1 MTALLRNGDYC
12 PDGMGG
18 FRQAWGGE
26 EVLERVL
33 FQLTARRGSFPL
45 LPQVGSRLYL
55 LGREKPAA
63 RGTVG
68 AGYAA
73 EALAEVPDLQVTGA
87 TWDEGGQRLHVE
99 LKWKGAP
106 LTAEVPLCEK
116 GVKDMKT
123 AEAIYDEMADQF
135 AQETGMDLAGAG
147 EMAVR
152 LRALAAQV
160 YGLYLESA
168 WTRKQCFPQTATGED
183 LDRHAF
189 LRGITRLPA
198 SRAAGTLR
206 FSVQTAGT
214 ADLPIPQGTVCLTAG
229 LVAFATTQDGVLA
242 AGQTQVDLPAQAVEP
257 GPGGNVPAGTV
268 QTMSVAPVGIAACT
282 NPSSF
287 TGGRAAEGDE
297 ALRARV
303 LATYRQLPNGANKA
317 YYAQQALGVEG
328 VTAVTVLPKARG
340 LGTVDVVVTGPNGL
354 PGEDLVDQVQAVLE
368 AQREIAVDLQVRA
381 PTAVTVNL
389 VLSVQPQAGLLPG
402 PVLARV
408 EEAMET
414 WFDGTMLGQ
423 DVLLAK
429 IGQRLFQVEGVAN
442 YAIEGPSGDVS
453 IDEDELPVLG
463 TLSVEEM

>member
-1 MTALLRNGDYC
+1 
-12 PDGMGG
+12 
-18 FRQAWGGE
+18 
-26 EVLERVL
+26 
-33 FQLTARRGSFPL
+33 
-45 LPQVGSRLYL
+45 
-55 LGREKPAA
+55 
-63 RGTVG
+63 
-68 AGYAA
+68 
-73 EALAEVPDLQVTGA
+73 
-87 TWDEGGQRLHVE
+87 
-99 LKWKGAP
+99 
-106 LTAEVPLCEK
+106 
-116 GVKDMKT
+116 MKT

-135 AQETGMDLAGAG
+135 AQETGMELAGAG

-189 LRGITRLPA
+189 LRGIPRLPA

-328 VTAVTVLPKARG
+328 VTAVTVLPKNRG
-340 LGTVDVVVTGPNGL
+340 LGTVDVVITGPAGM
-354 PGEDLVDQVQAVLE
+354 PGADLVEQVQAVLE
-368 AQREIAVDLQVRA
+368 DKREIAVDLQVLE
-381 PTAVTVNL
+381 PEEVVVNL
-389 VLSVQPQAGLLPG
+389 VLSVKPKEGLLPG
-402 PVLARV
+402 PVLDRV

-414 WFDGTMLGQ
+414 WFDGTMLGKS
-423 DVLLAK
+423 VLLAQ
-429 IGQRLFQVEGVAN
+429 IGQRIFQVDGVEN
-442 YAIEGPSGDVS
+442 YVIEGPASDVEVA
-453 IDEDELPVLG
+453 EDELPVLG
-463 TLSVEEM
+463 TLSVEELR

>member
-1 MTALLRNGDYC
+1 
-12 PDGMGG
+12 
-18 FRQAWGGE
+18 
-26 EVLERVL
+26 
-33 FQLTARRGSFPL
+33 
-45 LPQVGSRLYL
+45 
-55 LGREKPAA
+55 
-63 RGTVG
+63 
-68 AGYAA
+68 
-73 EALAEVPDLQVTGA
+73 
-87 TWDEGGQRLHVE
+87 
-99 LKWKGAP
+99 
-106 LTAEVPLCEK
+106 
-116 GVKDMKT
+116 MKT

-135 AQETGMDLAGAG
+135 AQETGMELAGAG

-297 ALRARV
+297 VLRARV

-328 VTAVTVLPKARG
+328 VTAVTVLPKNRG
-340 LGTVDVVVTGPNGL
+340 LGTVDVVITGPAGM
-354 PGEDLVDQVQAVLE
+354 PGADLVEQVQAVLE
-368 AQREIAVDLQVRA
+368 DKREIAVDLQVLE
-381 PTAVTVNL
+381 PEEVVVNL
-389 VLSVQPQAGLLPG
+389 VLSVKPKEGLLPG
-402 PVLARV
+402 PVLDRV

-414 WFDGTMLGQ
+414 WFDGTMLGKS
-423 DVLLAK
+423 VLLAQ
-429 IGQRLFQVEGVAN
+429 IGQRIFQVDGVEN
-442 YAIEGPSGDVS
+442 YVIEGPASDVEVA
-453 IDEDELPVLG
+453 EDELPVLG
-463 TLSVEEM
+463 TLSVEELR

>member
-1 MTALLRNGDYC
+1 
-12 PDGMGG
+12 
-18 FRQAWGGE
+18 
-26 EVLERVL
+26 
-33 FQLTARRGSFPL
+33 
-45 LPQVGSRLYL
+45 
-55 LGREKPAA
+55 
-63 RGTVG
+63 
-68 AGYAA
+68 
-73 EALAEVPDLQVTGA
+73 
-87 TWDEGGQRLHVE
+87 
-99 LKWKGAP
+99 
-106 LTAEVPLCEK
+106 
-116 GVKDMKT
+116 MKT

-135 AQETGMDLAGAG
+135 AQETGMELAGAG

-257 GPGGNVPAGTV
+257 GPGGDVPAGTV

-328 VTAVTVLPKARG
+328 VTAVTVLPKNRG
-340 LGTVDVVVTGPNGL
+340 LGTVDVVITGPAGM
-354 PGEDLVDQVQAVLE
+354 PGADLVEQVQAVLE
-368 AQREIAVDLQVRA
+368 DKREIAVDLQVLE
-381 PTAVTVNL
+381 PEEVVVNL
-389 VLSVQPQAGLLPG
+389 VLSVKPKEGLLPG
-402 PVLARV
+402 PVLDRV

-414 WFDGTMLGQ
+414 WFDGTMLGKS
-423 DVLLAK
+423 VLLAQ
-429 IGQRLFQVEGVAN
+429 IGQRIFQVDGVEN
-442 YAIEGPSGDVS
+442 YVIEGPASDVEVA
-453 IDEDELPVLG
+453 EDELPVLG
-463 TLSVEEM
+463 TLSVEELR

>member
-1 MTALLRNGDYC
+1 
-12 PDGMGG
+12 
-18 FRQAWGGE
+18 
-26 EVLERVL
+26 
-33 FQLTARRGSFPL
+33 
-45 LPQVGSRLYL
+45 
-55 LGREKPAA
+55 
-63 RGTVG
+63 
-68 AGYAA
+68 
-73 EALAEVPDLQVTGA
+73 
-87 TWDEGGQRLHVE
+87 
-99 LKWKGAP
+99 
-106 LTAEVPLCEK
+106 
-116 GVKDMKT
+116 MKT

-135 AQETGMDLAGAG
+135 AQETGMELAGAG

-189 LRGITRLPA
+189 LRGVTRLPA

-229 LVAFATTQDGVLA
+229 LVAFATTQEGVLA

-282 NPSSF
+282 NPAPF

-297 ALRARV
+297 ALRARA

-408 EEAMET
+408 EEALET

>member
-1 MTALLRNGDYC
+1 
-12 PDGMGG
+12 
-18 FRQAWGGE
+18 
-26 EVLERVL
+26 
-33 FQLTARRGSFPL
+33 
-45 LPQVGSRLYL
+45 
-55 LGREKPAA
+55 
-63 RGTVG
+63 
-68 AGYAA
+68 
-73 EALAEVPDLQVTGA
+73 
-87 TWDEGGQRLHVE
+87 
-99 LKWKGAP
+99 
-106 LTAEVPLCEK
+106 
-116 GVKDMKT
+116 MKT

-135 AQETGMDLAGAG
+135 AQETGMELAGAG

-303 LATYRQLPNGANKA
+303 LATYCQLPNGANKA

>member
-1 MTALLRNGDYC
+1 
-12 PDGMGG
+12 
-18 FRQAWGGE
+18 
-26 EVLERVL
+26 
-33 FQLTARRGSFPL
+33 
-45 LPQVGSRLYL
+45 
-55 LGREKPAA
+55 
-63 RGTVG
+63 
-68 AGYAA
+68 
-73 EALAEVPDLQVTGA
+73 
-87 TWDEGGQRLHVE
+87 
-99 LKWKGAP
+99 
-106 LTAEVPLCEK
+106 
-116 GVKDMKT
+116 MKT

-135 AQETGMDLAGAG
+135 AQETGMELAGAG

-189 LRGITRLPA
+189 LRGVTRLPA

-229 LVAFATTQDGVLA
+229 LVAFATTQEGVLA

-282 NPSSF
+282 NPSPF

-303 LATYRQLPNGANKA
+303 LDTYRQLPNGTNKA

-408 EEAMET
+408 EEALET

>member
-1 MTALLRNGDYC
+1 
-12 PDGMGG
+12 
-18 FRQAWGGE
+18 
-26 EVLERVL
+26 
-33 FQLTARRGSFPL
+33 
-45 LPQVGSRLYL
+45 
-55 LGREKPAA
+55 
-63 RGTVG
+63 
-68 AGYAA
+68 
-73 EALAEVPDLQVTGA
+73 
-87 TWDEGGQRLHVE
+87 
-99 LKWKGAP
+99 
-106 LTAEVPLCEK
+106 
-116 GVKDMKT
+116 MKT

-135 AQETGMDLAGAG
+135 AQETGMELAGAG

-282 NPSSF
+282 NPAPF

-303 LATYRQLPNGANKA
+303 LATYRQLPHGANKA

-423 DVLLAK
+423 DVLLAR

>member
-1 MTALLRNGDYC
+1 
-12 PDGMGG
+12 
-18 FRQAWGGE
+18 
-26 EVLERVL
+26 
-33 FQLTARRGSFPL
+33 
-45 LPQVGSRLYL
+45 
-55 LGREKPAA
+55 
-63 RGTVG
+63 
-68 AGYAA
+68 
-73 EALAEVPDLQVTGA
+73 
-87 TWDEGGQRLHVE
+87 
-99 LKWKGAP
+99 
-106 LTAEVPLCEK
+106 
-116 GVKDMKT
+116 MKT

-135 AQETGMDLAGAG
+135 AQETGMELAGAG

-168 WTRKQCFPQTATGED
+168 WTRKQCFPQTATGEE

-229 LVAFATTQDGVLA
+229 LVAFATTQEGVLA

-282 NPSSF
+282 NPAPF

-303 LATYRQLPNGANKA
+303 LATYRQLPNGTNKA
-317 YYAQQALGVEG
+317 YYAQEALGVEG

-368 AQREIAVDLQVRA
+368 AQ
-381 PTAVTVNL
+381 
-389 VLSVQPQAGLLPG
+389 PG
-402 PVLARV
+402 PVLARE
-408 EEAMET
+408 EEALET
-414 WFDGTMLGQ
+414 WIDGTMLGQ

>member
-1 MTALLRNGDYC
+1 
-12 PDGMGG
+12 
-18 FRQAWGGE
+18 
-26 EVLERVL
+26 
-33 FQLTARRGSFPL
+33 
-45 LPQVGSRLYL
+45 
-55 LGREKPAA
+55 
-63 RGTVG
+63 
-68 AGYAA
+68 
-73 EALAEVPDLQVTGA
+73 
-87 TWDEGGQRLHVE
+87 
-99 LKWKGAP
+99 
-106 LTAEVPLCEK
+106 
-116 GVKDMKT
+116 MKT

-135 AQETGMDLAGAG
+135 AQETGMELAGAG
-147 EMAVR
+147 GDGGAAAGPGGPGLRPVPGECMDPEAV
-152 LRALAAQV
+152 
-160 YGLYLESA
+160 
-168 WTRKQCFPQTATGED
+168 FPQTATGED

-189 LRGITRLPA
+189 LRGVTRLPA

-282 NPSSF
+282 NPAPF

-297 ALRARV
+297 ALRERV

-340 LGTVDVVVTGPNGL
+340 WARWTWWSPGPTACRGRTWWTRSR
-354 PGEDLVDQVQAVLE
+354 PSLE

-389 VLSVQPQAGLLPG
+389 VLSVQPRRGCCRAGAGPG
-402 PVLARV
+402 
-408 EEAMET
+408 
-414 WFDGTMLGQ
+414 GG
-423 DVLLAK
+423 
-429 IGQRLFQVEGVAN
+429 GH
-442 YAIEGPSGDVS
+442 GDLV
-453 IDEDELPVLG
+453 
-463 TLSVEEM
+463 

>member
-1 MTALLRNGDYC
+1 
-12 PDGMGG
+12 
-18 FRQAWGGE
+18 
-26 EVLERVL
+26 
-33 FQLTARRGSFPL
+33 
-45 LPQVGSRLYL
+45 
-55 LGREKPAA
+55 
-63 RGTVG
+63 
-68 AGYAA
+68 
-73 EALAEVPDLQVTGA
+73 
-87 TWDEGGQRLHVE
+87 
-99 LKWKGAP
+99 
-106 LTAEVPLCEK
+106 
-116 GVKDMKT
+116 MKT

-135 AQETGMDLAGAG
+135 AQETGMELAGAG

-189 LRGITRLPA
+189 LRGVTRLPA

-229 LVAFATTQDGVLA
+229 LVAFATTQEGVLA

-282 NPSSF
+282 NPAPF

-297 ALRARV
+297 ALRERV
-303 LATYRQLPNGANKA
+303 LATYRQLPTGANKA

-423 DVLLAK
+423 DVLLAR

>member
-1 MTALLRNGDYC
+1 
-12 PDGMGG
+12 
-18 FRQAWGGE
+18 
-26 EVLERVL
+26 
-33 FQLTARRGSFPL
+33 
-45 LPQVGSRLYL
+45 
-55 LGREKPAA
+55 
-63 RGTVG
+63 
-68 AGYAA
+68 
-73 EALAEVPDLQVTGA
+73 
-87 TWDEGGQRLHVE
+87 
-99 LKWKGAP
+99 
-106 LTAEVPLCEK
+106 
-116 GVKDMKT
+116 MKT

-135 AQETGMDLAGAG
+135 AQETGMELAGAG

-282 NPSSF
+282 NPVPF
-287 TGGRAAEGDE
+287 TGGREEEGDE

-317 YYAQQALGVEG
+317 YYAQQARGVEG

-442 YAIEGPSGDVS
+442 YAIEGPSDDVS

>member
-1 MTALLRNGDYC
+1 M
-12 PDGMGG
+12 
-18 FRQAWGGE
+18 
-26 EVLERVL
+26 
-33 FQLTARRGSFPL
+33 
-45 LPQVGSRLYL
+45 
-55 LGREKPAA
+55 
-63 RGTVG
+63 
-68 AGYAA
+68 
-73 EALAEVPDLQVTGA
+73 
-87 TWDEGGQRLHVE
+87 
-99 LKWKGAP
+99 
-106 LTAEVPLCEK
+106 
-116 GVKDMKT
+116 
-123 AEAIYDEMADQF
+123 
-135 AQETGMDLAGAG
+135 
-147 EMAVR
+147 
-152 LRALAAQV
+152 
-160 YGLYLESA
+160 
-168 WTRKQCFPQTATGED
+168 
-183 LDRHAF
+183 
-189 LRGITRLPA
+189 
-198 SRAAGTLR
+198 
-206 FSVQTAGT
+206 
-214 ADLPIPQGTVCLTAG
+214 
-229 LVAFATTQDGVLA
+229 AFATTQDGVLA

-282 NPSSF
+282 NPAPF

-297 ALRARV
+297 ALRERV

-340 LGTVDVVVTGPNGL
+340 LGTVDVVVTG
-354 PGEDLVDQVQAVLE
+354 
-368 AQREIAVDLQVRA
+368 IAVDLQVRA

>member
-1 MTALLRNGDYC
+1 M
-12 PDGMGG
+12 
-18 FRQAWGGE
+18 E
-26 EVLERVL
+26 
-33 FQLTARRGSFPL
+33 
-45 LPQVGSRLYL
+45 
-55 LGREKPAA
+55 
-63 RGTVG
+63 
-68 AGYAA
+68 
-73 EALAEVPDLQVTGA
+73 
-87 TWDEGGQRLHVE
+87 
-99 LKWKGAP
+99 
-106 LTAEVPLCEK
+106 
-116 GVKDMKT
+116 
-123 AEAIYDEMADQF
+123 
-135 AQETGMDLAGAG
+135 LAGAG

-328 VTAVTVLPKARG
+328 VTAVTVLPKNRG
-340 LGTVDVVVTGPNGL
+340 LGTVDVVITGPAGM
-354 PGEDLVDQVQAVLE
+354 PGADLVEQVQAVLE
-368 AQREIAVDLQVRA
+368 DKREIAVDLQVLE
-381 PTAVTVNL
+381 PEEVVVNL
-389 VLSVQPQAGLLPG
+389 VLSVKPKEGLLPG
-402 PVLARV
+402 PVLDRV

-414 WFDGTMLGQ
+414 WFDGTMLGKS
-423 DVLLAK
+423 VLLAQ
-429 IGQRLFQVEGVAN
+429 IGQRIFQVDGVEN
-442 YAIEGPSGDVS
+442 YVIEGPASDVEVA
-453 IDEDELPVLG
+453 EDELPVLG
-463 TLSVEEM
+463 TLSVEELR

>member
-1 MTALLRNGDYC
+1 
-12 PDGMGG
+12 
-18 FRQAWGGE
+18 
-26 EVLERVL
+26 
-33 FQLTARRGSFPL
+33 
-45 LPQVGSRLYL
+45 
-55 LGREKPAA
+55 
-63 RGTVG
+63 
-68 AGYAA
+68 
-73 EALAEVPDLQVTGA
+73 
-87 TWDEGGQRLHVE
+87 
-99 LKWKGAP
+99 
-106 LTAEVPLCEK
+106 
-116 GVKDMKT
+116 MKT

-135 AQETGMDLAGAG
+135 AQETGMELAGAG

-328 VTAVTVLPKARG
+328 VTAVTVLPKNRG
-340 LGTVDVVVTGPNGL
+340 LGTVDVVITGPAGM
-354 PGEDLVDQVQAVLE
+354 PGADLVEQVQAVLE
-368 AQREIAVDLQVRA
+368 DKREIAVDLQVLE
-381 PTAVTVNL
+381 PEEVVVNL
-389 VLSVQPQAGLLPG
+389 VLSVKPKEGLLPG
-402 PVLARV
+402 PVLDRV

-414 WFDGTMLGQ
+414 WFDGTMLGKS
-423 DVLLAK
+423 VLLAQ
-429 IGQRLFQVEGVAN
+429 IGQRIFQVDGVEN
-442 YAIEGPSGDVS
+442 YVIEGPASDVEVA
-453 IDEDELPVLG
+453 EDELPVLG
-463 TLSVEEM
+463 TLSVEELR

>member
-1 MTALLRNGDYC
+1 
-12 PDGMGG
+12 
-18 FRQAWGGE
+18 
-26 EVLERVL
+26 
-33 FQLTARRGSFPL
+33 
-45 LPQVGSRLYL
+45 
-55 LGREKPAA
+55 
-63 RGTVG
+63 
-68 AGYAA
+68 
-73 EALAEVPDLQVTGA
+73 
-87 TWDEGGQRLHVE
+87 
-99 LKWKGAP
+99 
-106 LTAEVPLCEK
+106 
-116 GVKDMKT
+116 MKT

-135 AQETGMDLAGAG
+135 AQETGMELAGAG

-168 WTRKQCFPQTATGED
+168 WTRKQCFPQTATG
-183 LDRHAF
+183 
-189 LRGITRLPA
+189 
-198 SRAAGTLR
+198 
-206 FSVQTAGT
+206 
-214 ADLPIPQGTVCLTAG
+214 
-229 LVAFATTQDGVLA
+229 
-242 AGQTQVDLPAQAVEP
+242 QTQVDLPAQAVEP
-257 GPGGNVPAGTV
+257 GPGGNVPAGMV

-282 NPSSF
+282 NPAPF

-297 ALRARV
+297 ALRERV